1 MRAND
6 TNSKVLYPGLSYIIV
21 GACFAVHNALG
32 KYCREKQYGDEL
44 AKMFAEVK
52 LPFEREWP
60 IQKTGNRVDFLID
73 GKIILEIKTKRIL
86 TKEYYFQTQRYLQA
100 SGMKLGL
107 LVNFRQPYL
116 KPTRVVKIDTDSKA
130 KFL

>member
-6 TNSKVLYPGLSYIIV
+6 TNSKVLYLGLSYIIV

-52 LPFEREWP
+52 LPFE
-60 IQKTGNRVDFLID
+60 
-73 GKIILEIKTKRIL
+73 IILEIKTKRIL
-86 TKEYYFQTQRYLQA
+86 TKEDYFQTQRYLQA